1 METTMNTATDPA
13 TIRRHYF
20 KVLLAIAIGMSLA
33 LGIVR
38 FFTYVNNASADTF
51 LGRVLESRDALPR
64 IIEQPEDLVLFYGS
78 SMVQAGFSPRQFD
91 AAMAERGA
99 QTKSFNFGFGG
110 LNPLFQEIYARR
122 IREAFEDNDRRLKL
136 ALIEFNPFQT
146 TKTRRNR
153 ARSAEDSFTAILAS
167 PGELMQAVIDDPER
181 GLRMLNIRY
190 LRDGVSAEM
199 ITSFFGEPFQARR
212 LRSELPRDEEAD
224 ARAQE
229 LGEELGKRFEAEYPD
244 YQGENWR
251 WQWQGGGTI
260 PEERPADTLALFE
273 EYYEVTVTDY
283 SQDNDR
289 LSRIHTADIINLD
302 FDPELVEA
310 FIGIV
315 ENFKAISDNVEVVL
329 LPKNTDWIQ
338 NPPEA
343 LDRMYAVMERIE
355 QETGVRVRDFQ
366 EIEPVKNS
374 YFSDTTHLNRYQ
386 GAVAFT
392 QFLVD
397 QYAGL
402 ID

>member
-1 METTMNTATDPA
+1 MTA
-13 TIRRHYF
+13 
-20 KVLLAIAIGMSLA
+20 L
-33 LGIVR
+33 
-38 FFTYVNNASADTF
+38 
-51 LGRVLESRDALPR
+51 
-64 IIEQPEDLVLFYGS
+64 
-78 SMVQAGFSPRQFD
+78 
-91 AAMAERGA
+91 AERGA
-99 QTKSFNFGFGG
+99 ETKSFNFGFGG
-110 LNPLFQEIYARR
+110 LNPLFQEIYSRR

-167 PGELMQAVIDDPER
+167 PAELMQAVIDDPER

-212 LRSELPRDEEAD
+212 MRSELPRDEQAD

-244 YQGENWR
+244 YKGENWR
-251 WQWQGGGTI
+251 WEWQGGGTI

-289 LSRIHTADIINLD
+289 LSRIHTADIVNLD

-315 ENFKAISDNVEVVL
+315 ENFKAISDHVEVVL

-355 QETGVRVRDFQ
+355 QETGVKVRNYQ